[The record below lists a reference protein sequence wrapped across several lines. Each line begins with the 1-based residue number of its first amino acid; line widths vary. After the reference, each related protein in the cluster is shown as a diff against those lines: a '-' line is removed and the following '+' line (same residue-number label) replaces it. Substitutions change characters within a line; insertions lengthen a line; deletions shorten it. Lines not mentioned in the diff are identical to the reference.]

1 MKTEYDAYAAFL
13 YPNTGE
19 QERRF
24 FYALMLRSR
33 GEKSLAICGFAGAL
47 LPRTG
52 IYISALKN
60 GALLR
65 NRKAENRPLMKV
77 ICSLLMFALC
87 LSALMISY
95 CEYFLINVKLSCF
108 WLFSYNFKKIERKMN
123 FR

>member
-47 LPRTG
+47 LLGTG
-52 IYISALKN
+52 IYT
-60 GALLR
+60 
-65 NRKAENRPLMKV
+65 
-77 ICSLLMFALC
+77 
-87 LSALMISY
+87 
-95 CEYFLINVKLSCF
+95 
-108 WLFSYNFKKIERKMN
+108 
-123 FR
+123 